1 MFKMEI
7 LLKSLLIAILIGG
20 FGVFA
25 QVPQQ
30 QTVTDEEVKLFA
42 AAFKEIQV
50 LNQEAQQTMV
60 AAIENEDMD
69 VQRFSEIY
77 QAMQMPD
84 QPVEAT
90 EDELSKFEN
99 ANNEVEKIQGVIQL
113 QMEEKIREEGLSP
126 ERYQEIGMQIQS
138 SPELQSKIQEY
149 L

>member
-1 MFKMEI
+1 MEI

-20 FGVFA
+20 SGVFA

-90 EDELSKFEN
+90 EDELSKFES
-99 ANNEVEKIQGVIQL
+99 ANNEVEKIQGVVQL

-126 ERYQEIGMQIQS
+126 ERYQEIGMQIQN